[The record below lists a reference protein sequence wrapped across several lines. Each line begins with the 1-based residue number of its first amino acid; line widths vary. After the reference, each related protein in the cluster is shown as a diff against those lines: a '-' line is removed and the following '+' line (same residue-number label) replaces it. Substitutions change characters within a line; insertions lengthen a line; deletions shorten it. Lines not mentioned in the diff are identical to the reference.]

1 MLLKAY
7 ILNMVGS
14 KQFNNKLKATPKIS
28 LGTRQAEVAAP
39 TSQNDRRK
47 Q

>member
-1 MLLKAY
+1 M
-7 ILNMVGS
+7 LNMVGS
-14 KQFNNKLKATPKIS
+14 KQFNKLKATPKIS
-28 LGTRQAEVAAP
+28 LGTRQAEVATP